1 MDDFIFYHKKLHP
14 TNGFVTYEPTEHF
27 EPFAIGGLNCG
38 IVTNSTRQYIRIID
52 ETAGKDG
59 EIGWVINAA
68 GDYAANKE
76 KRDKYRP
83 IVAQGL
89 AAQLVYQA
97 KFVRGVWRVN
107 ADAIAT
113 QYRRDEQGQWP
124 FSDVELQR
132 HLAEEAERWRETQE
146 NAKRWLPR
154 DLYDIVHRSVE
165 SYCCT
170 RLIDP
175 DVRDKGILDALHGD
189 TSKYESLIE
198 AGSSARTPSDLGRAV
213 AAIIKDSNIVFKSL
227 VKAMTDSGKF
237 AQLNGKSASA
247 NYATMHRAAN
257 R

>member
-1 MDDFIFYHKKLHP
+1 MDDFKFYHKKLHP

-27 EPFAIGGLNCG
+27 EPFTIGDLNCG
-38 IVTNSTRQYIRIID
+38 IVTNSTRQYVRIID
-52 ETAGKDG
+52 EAAGKDG

-68 GDYAANKE
+68 GDYAANKG

-97 KFVRGVWRVN
+97 KFVRDVWRVN
-107 ADAIAT
+107 ANAIAT

-124 FSDVELQR
+124 FSDDELQR
-132 HLAEEAERWRETQE
+132 HLAEEAERWRETQA
-146 NAKRWLPR
+146 NAKRLLPKE
-154 DLYDIVHRSVE
+154 LYNIIHRAVE

-175 DVRDKGILDALHGD
+175 DEWDQGILKALHGD
-189 TSKYESLIE
+189 ASKYDALI
-198 AGSSARTPSDLGRAV
+198 AAAISARTRSDLGRAA
-213 AAIIKDSNIVFKSL
+213 AAIIKDSGIVFKSL

-237 AQLNGKSASA
+237 EQLNGKSASA
-247 NYATMHRAAN
+247 NYATMYRAAN